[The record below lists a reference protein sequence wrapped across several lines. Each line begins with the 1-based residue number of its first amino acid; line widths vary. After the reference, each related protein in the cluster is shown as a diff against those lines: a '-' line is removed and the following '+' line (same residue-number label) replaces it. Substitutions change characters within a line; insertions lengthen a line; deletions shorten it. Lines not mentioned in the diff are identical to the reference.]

1 MTQLAIPGYQILEV
15 VGQGGMA
22 TVYRAIQQ
30 SLGREVAIKV
40 MHQTMNVPGFSE
52 RFLKEAQ
59 IIAGFNHPHIII
71 IHDVGLLD
79 ARLHYLSM
87 EYVKGGDLKQRI
99 QKKINP
105 LVALLYLEQL
115 AECLVY
121 IHQRQVVHRDIKP
134 ANVLFRENGTLVLT
148 DFGIAKQL
156 EVDSEL
162 TATGSAIGS
171 PHYLSPEQAEGKS
184 VDGRSDIYS
193 LGVLFYEMLTGSK
206 PYQGDS
212 YMATVMLHLSAPV
225 PTFPP
230 AFQKLQPLLNK
241 MMAKDREARFLHAKA
256 LLTTVKSI
264 REKLDHNRKA
274 KPNEPLA
281 NEEAAESD
289 DRYSGWM
296 KTLRKAQTH
305 VEEKRQEEKTSAILP
320 AVNPSS
326 AEKMSAA
333 QKFSNAEAIS
343 EAMAEKTVVSTILPV
358 VAAENH
364 ATSQGKAQHSGNSAN
379 AQRGEKATAKSPASK
394 NQPRTFWWSLLWLAL
409 LAAVLVVV
417 WLLVVQ
423 NLVMPTQYPY

>member
-1 MTQLAIPGYQILEV
+1 MTQPEIPGYKILEV
-15 VGQGGMA
+15 IGQGGMA

-40 MHQTMNVPGFSE
+40 MHQTMNIPGFSE

-79 ARLHYLSM
+79 DRLNYLSM

-193 LGVLFYEMLTGSK
+193 LGVLFYEMLTGNK

-212 YMATVMLHLSAPV
+212 YMATVMMHLSAPV
-225 PTFPP
+225 PNFPP

-241 MMAKDREARFLHAKA
+241 MMAKDRDSRFLHAKA

-264 REKLDHNRKA
+264 REKLDNNRKA
-274 KPNEPLA
+274 KPT
-281 NEEAAESD
+281 AAELADADESQGS
-289 DRYSGWM
+289 DRYSGWLHTM
-296 KTLRKAQTH
+296 RKAQSK
-305 VEEKRQEEKTSAILP
+305 VDEKRQEEKTGGSATGDNEP
-320 AVNPSS
+320 AST
-326 AEKMSAA
+326 E
-333 QKFSNAEAIS
+333 
-343 EAMAEKTVVSTILPV
+343 AEKTTISEVFPSIASQNLAVSQVSPEKIAQKT
-358 VAAENH
+358 AEKPQEKTKKTTDKKH
-364 ATSQGKAQHSGNSAN
+364 SASDHQQHL
-379 AQRGEKATAKSPASK
+379 
-394 NQPRTFWWSLLWLAL
+394 WWPLLWITLA
-409 LAAVLVVV
+409 AAVLFLV
-417 WLLVVQ
+417 WVLVVQ
-423 NLVMPTQYPY
+423 DMVIPTQHPY

>member
-1 MTQLAIPGYQILEV
+1 MKMTQLVIPGYQILEV

-40 MHQTMNVPGFSE
+40 MHQTMHVPGFAE

-71 IHDVGLLD
+71 IHDVGLLNGKVN
-79 ARLHYLSM
+79 YLSM

-171 PHYLSPEQAEGKS
+171 PHYLSPEQAEGKM

-193 LGVLFYEMLTGSK
+193 LGIMFYEMLTGSK

-212 YMATVMLHLSAPV
+212 YMATVMMHLSAPI
-225 PTFPP
+225 PTLPP
-230 AFQKLQPLLNK
+230 AFEKLQPLLNK
-241 MMAKDREARFLHAKA
+241 MMAKDREERFPHAKA

-264 REKLDHNRKA
+264 RQKLDSKA
-274 KPNEPLA
+274 RFADADADAQEEKPKSTN
-281 NEEAAESD
+281 
-289 DRYSGWM
+289 RYSDWM
-296 KTLRKAQTH
+296 ETMRKAQSH
-305 VEEKRQEEKTSAILP
+305 VESQRQEEKSAGTPAAAPTEKNSEKSILEKKP
-320 AVNPSS
+320 YIEAVV
-326 AEKMSAA
+326 
-333 QKFSNAEAIS
+333 
-343 EAMAEKTVVSTILPV
+343 EKTV
-358 VAAENH
+358 
-364 ATSQGKAQHSGNSAN
+364 TSSVFSAVDGN
-379 AQRGEKATAKSPASK
+379 PASRGSQK
-394 NQPRTFWWSLLWLAL
+394 PEKKSAPKHQRRFWWLLLGL
-409 LAAVLVVV
+409 LLSAAVLVIAWQIVSH
-417 WLLVVQ
+417 
-423 NLVMPTQYPY
+423 NPSTPTQYPY

>member
-79 ARLHYLSM
+79 DRLHYLSM

-171 PHYLSPEQAEGKS
+171 PHYLSPEQAEGKM

-212 YMATVMLHLSAPV
+212 YMGTVMMHITAPV
-225 PTFPP
+225 PNFPP
-230 AFQKLQPLLNK
+230 AFEKLQPLLNK
-241 MMAKDREARFLHAKA
+241 MMAKDREERFLHAKA

-264 REKLDHNRKA
+264 REKLDNNRKA
-274 KPNEPLA
+274 KASESVA
-281 NEEAAESD
+281 TSEETAEKAPP
-289 DRYSGWM
+289 DRYSDWM
-296 KTLRKAQTH
+296 DAMRKAQKH
-305 VEEKRQEEKTSAILP
+305 VEEKRQEERTSGELP
-320 AVNPSS
+320 VVTLHNVKESRS
-326 AEKMSAA
+326 ASQAA
-333 QKFSNAEAIS
+333 S
-343 EAMAEKTVVSTILPV
+343 EASLEKTVVSSVFSAAAADSKPV
-358 VAAENH
+358 KSSAA
-364 ATSQGKAQHSGNSAN
+364 KN
-379 AQRGEKATAKSPASK
+379 AESKRK
-394 NQPRTFWWSLLWLAL
+394 NQQPRFWWPLLWLAL
-409 LAAVLVVV
+409 LAAILVLV

-423 NLVMPTQYPY
+423 DLVMPTQYPY